1 MIPTS
6 SAGQAGILRTESA
19 PHLSP
24 YADLYTFH
32 WDTLSLRTSLI
43 AVLAVAIALIGG
55 VLAGHPSGGLLVG
68 AGAMQIG
75 FGMNQRIADSRL
87 WPMIAASFAMMLST
101 FAGMALGHFGYG
113 VVLAATL
120 WSFCYGVMTFEAA
133 GIAWVGQQAAVT
145 LLVTSAFPASATDA
159 AQRALLTFAGGFLQ
173 VGLTSLFLKLLPE
186 LRHDL
191 RYLPRYGLQE
201 ARHLRHAFGWHRVQR
216 RLVGLPRALPK
227 LIGATNLRFAVRM
240 ALTVALATE
249 IYRWRGFQSGYWVP
263 MTALLVQKPLFAE
276 TLTRSLLRVGGTL
289 GGAVLTTVFLRHVH
303 PDPFWLAVL
312 ASTFCFGA
320 YLTVSINYGLYA
332 LFLTSYIVFLLSLN
346 TLPGPEIAHRRA
358 VATAVGGAIAL
369 IVHIDALRRRRV
381 DPTVR

>member
-1 MIPTS
+1 MS
-6 SAGQAGILRTESA
+6 SVAPANSSSPDPA

-24 YADLYTFH
+24 FADLYTFH
-32 WDTLSLRTSLI
+32 WNTVSVRTSLV

-87 WPMIAASFAMMLST
+87 WPMIGATFAMTLST
-101 FAGMALGHFGYG
+101 FVGMAVGHTGYG
-113 VVLAATL
+113 VVLAATI

-145 LLVTSAFPASATDA
+145 LLVTSAFPATIENA
-159 AQRALLTFAGGFLQ
+159 AQRAVLTFGGGFLQ
-173 VGLTSLFLKLLPE
+173 IGLTSLFLKLIPE
-186 LRHDL
+186 LGHDL
-191 RYLPRYGLQE
+191 RYLPHYGLQE

-216 RLVGLPRALPK
+216 RLAGLPRALPK
-227 LIGATNLRFAVRM
+227 LIGASNLRFAVRM
-240 ALTVALATE
+240 ALTVALASE
-249 IYRWRGFQSGYWVP
+249 LYRWRGFQSGYWVP

-276 TLTRSLLRVGGTL
+276 TLTRSLLRIGGTL
-289 GGAVLTTVFLRHVH
+289 GGAVLTTIFLRYVH
-303 PDPFWLAVL
+303 PNPLSLAIL
-312 ASTFCFGA
+312 ATIFCFGA
-320 YLTVSINYGLYA
+320 FLTVSINYGLYA

-346 TLPGPEIAHRRA
+346 QLPGPEIAHRRA

-369 IVHIDALRRRRV
+369 VVHLDALRRRRV
-381 DPTVR
+381 DPDVR

>member
-1 MIPTS
+1 MVPAS
-6 SAGQAGILRTESA
+6 PAGQREQAV

-24 YADLYTFH
+24 FADLYTFH
-32 WDTLSLRTSLI
+32 WDSLALRTSLI
-43 AVLAVAIALIGG
+43 AVLAVAIGLIGG

-87 WPMIAASFAMMLST
+87 WPMIAAIFAMTLST
-101 FAGMALGHFGYG
+101 FAGMSLGHYGYG
-113 VVLAATL
+113 VVLAATV

-145 LLVTSAFPASATDA
+145 LLVTSAFPASITDA
-159 AQRALLTFAGGFLQ
+159 AQRAGLTFAGGFLQ
-173 VGLTSLFLKLLPE
+173 IGLTSLFLKLLPE

-191 RYLPRYGLQE
+191 GTLPRYGLRE
-201 ARHLRHAFGWHRVQR
+201 ARRLRRAFGWHRVMR
-216 RLVGLPRALPK
+216 RLSGLPRALPRIVAAK
-227 LIGATNLRFAVRM
+227 NLRFAVRM

-289 GGAVLTTVFLRHVH
+289 GGAVLTTLFLRHVH
-303 PDPFWLAVL
+303 PDPLWLAVL
-312 ASTFCFGA
+312 ATLFCFGGF
-320 YLTVSINYGLYA
+320 LTIGINYGLYA

-346 TLPGPEIAHRRA
+346 QLPGPEIAHRRA

-381 DPTVR
+381 DPSVR